1 MTIIY
6 RITNA
11 RRRAVRRLPLNAL
24 ADIIIAALA
33 CLFLGTA
40 VQAADPGPRSFDIPA
55 QSLEGALIAFGTQ
68 SGIEVLFNS
77 DTSKDLR
84 SPGVS
89 GTHIPDQ
96 ALRLLLAGTGLTAK
110 VTSTGAVT
118 IERPIIDPLAAL
130 VAAARKPIDY
140 AQVTEPT
147 PKKPQTPVK
156 KSDEGPTVLPE
167 MTVTAT
173 PYDET
178 SYTAPNATT
187 ATKTDTPI
195 FDTPVSIQVVPQQVL
210 RDQQAYRIADAVKNV
225 SGVQQRF
232 STGGHDRFIVRGF
245 DLGETLYRNGIRLEG
260 INFDLANV
268 AQVEVL
274 KGPASVLYGR
284 IEPGGLINAVTKRPQ
299 AQPYYSLEQRFG
311 SYDYYRT
318 QFDVTGPITKDGS
331 LLYGFDLSYLN
342 SDSFRDFSFNK
353 RIFVAPAL
361 TWRPSEDTEF
371 NLTLEYL
378 NYDFVY
384 NSGIPAFGDRIAPVP
399 ISREYGQPG
408 LDDNRENTLLDFNWS
423 HRFNN
428 TWKFQN
434 GVVWST
440 YDSTFN
446 EIYAINSASVIGTR
460 IARETWFGHQDA
472 DMHTVYADLNGKFDT
487 WSVAHNVL
495 IGADYYSYEGASLN
509 TVISPLDTIDVFN
522 PVYPVIDVDKQILS
536 QGPNIKGVD
545 DNSWYGV
552 NGVHLTICGVQ
563 S

>member
-1 MTIIY
+1 MTTLH
-6 RITNA
+6 RL
-11 RRRAVRRLPLNAL
+11 AV
-24 ADIIIAALA
+24 IVCCAALTTGA
-33 CLFLGTA
+33 
-40 VQAADPGPRSFDIPA
+40 PA
-55 QSLEGALIAFGTQ
+55 QEQPADLNIPPQSLAAALDALTQ
-68 SGIEVLFNS
+68 QTGLQPFYTDASVQGLKSSGIVGRY
-77 DTSKDLR
+77 DLR
-84 SPGVS
+84 EAVEK
-89 GTHIPDQ
+89 
-96 ALRLLLAGTGLTAK
+96 LLAGTGL
-110 VTSTGAVT
+110 SYRFTGPKTVA
-118 IERPIIDPLAAL
+118 IKKPEQ
-130 VAAARKPIDY
+130 VAANE
-140 AQVTEPT
+140 VTEPST
-147 PKKPQTPVK
+147 GKEQPKESSEPQEVT
-156 KSDEGPTVLPE
+156 LPE
-167 MTVTAT
+167 MTVTAKPT
-173 PYDET
+173 DAT
-178 SYTAPNATT
+178 SYSVPNATT

-195 FDTPVSIQVVPQQVL
+195 METPVSIQVIPQQVL